1 MCEGSLEKR
10 GSERGGS
17 VYYIKGKYKMAE
29 TTTVEVITDNEF
41 QNRVLEAENPV
52 VVDFWAPWCGPC
64 RMVSP
69 IVEELSNEYSGKV
82 RFAKMNTDD
91 NEATATQFG
100 IWSIPTLI
108 IFKDGKEVNR
118 LVGFAPKEQLKR
130 QIDRS
135 LAS

>member
-1 MCEGSLEKR
+1 
-10 GSERGGS
+10 
-17 VYYIKGKYKMAE
+17 MAD
-29 TTTVEVITDNEF
+29 TTTVEVITDTEF
-41 QNRVLEAENPV
+41 QDRVLEAESPV

-69 IVEELSNEYSGKV
+69 IVEELSTEYSGKV

-91 NEATATQFG
+91 NEATATQYG

-108 IFKDGKEVNR
+108 IFKEGKEVNR

>member
-1 MCEGSLEKR
+1 MKRRAEWVTGSDARILCKR
-10 GSERGGS
+10 EI
-17 VYYIKGKYKMAE
+17 YNKMAE
-29 TTTVEVITDNEF
+29 THTVATVSDQEF
-41 QNRVLEAENPV
+41 QNSVLEATTPV

-69 IVEELSNEYSGKV
+69 IVEELSTEYGEKV

-91 NEATATQFG
+91 NEVTATQFG

-108 IFKDGKEVNR
+108 IFKDGKEINR

>member
-1 MCEGSLEKR
+1 MADAATHKVT
-10 GSERGGS
+10 S
-17 VYYIKGKYKMAE
+17 VSDA
-29 TTTVEVITDNEF
+29 EF
-41 QNRVLEAENPV
+41 QSTVLEAGTPV

-69 IVEELSNEYSGKV
+69 IVEELSNEYGEKV

-91 NEATATQFG
+91 NETTSTQFG

-108 IFKDGKEVNR
+108 IFKDGKEINR

-135 LAS
+135 IAS

>member
-1 MCEGSLEKR
+1 
-10 GSERGGS
+10 
-17 VYYIKGKYKMAE
+17 MAE
-29 TTTVEVITDNEF
+29 TTTVEVITDTEF
-41 QNRVLEAENPV
+41 QDRVLDAESPV

-91 NEATATQFG
+91 NEATATQYG

-108 IFKDGKEVNR
+108 IFKEGREINR

>member
-1 MCEGSLEKR
+1 
-10 GSERGGS
+10 
-17 VYYIKGKYKMAE
+17 MAE
-29 TTTVEVITDNEF
+29 TQTVETVTDNEF
-41 QNRVLEAENPV
+41 QDRVLDAESPV

-69 IVEELSNEYSGKV
+69 IVEELSNEYAGQV

-91 NEATATQFG
+91 NEATATQYG

>member
-1 MCEGSLEKR
+1 MADTHKVA
-10 GSERGGS
+10 S
-17 VYYIKGKYKMAE
+17 VSDA
-29 TTTVEVITDNEF
+29 EF
-41 QNRVLEAENPV
+41 QSTVLEAGTPV

-69 IVEELSNEYSGKV
+69 IVEELSNEYGEKV

-91 NEATATQFG
+91 NETTSSQFG
-100 IWSIPTLI
+100 IWSIPTLV

-135 LAS
+135 IAS

>member
-1 MCEGSLEKR
+1 MADNTS
-10 GSERGGS
+10 STHS
-17 VYYIKGKYKMAE
+17 VESIS
-29 TTTVEVITDNEF
+29 DQDF
-41 QNRVLEAENPV
+41 QKVVLEADKPV

-69 IVEELSNEYSGKV
+69 IVEELSNDYGEKV

-91 NEATATQFG
+91 NETTSTQFG

>member
-1 MCEGSLEKR
+1 
-10 GSERGGS
+10 
-17 VYYIKGKYKMAE
+17 MAE
-29 TTTVEVITDNEF
+29 TQTVEIVTDNEF
-41 QNRVLEAENPV
+41 QGRVLEAESPV

-69 IVEELSNEYSGKV
+69 IVEELSNEYAGQV

-91 NEATATQFG
+91 NEATATQYG

>member
-1 MCEGSLEKR
+1 
-10 GSERGGS
+10 
-17 VYYIKGKYKMAE
+17 MAD
-29 TTTVEVITDNEF
+29 TTTVEIITDNEF
-41 QNRVLEAENPV
+41 QDRVLEAESPV

-91 NEATATQFG
+91 NEATATQYG

-108 IFKDGKEVNR
+108 IFKEGKEINR

>member
-1 MCEGSLEKR
+1 MADQQDSQTHAVA
-10 GSERGGS
+10 S
-17 VYYIKGKYKMAE
+17 V
-29 TTTVEVITDNEF
+29 TDNEF
-41 QNRVLEAENPV
+41 QNSVLEAQTPV

-69 IVEELSNEYSGKV
+69 IVEELSQEYGEKV

-91 NEATATQFG
+91 NEVTATQFG